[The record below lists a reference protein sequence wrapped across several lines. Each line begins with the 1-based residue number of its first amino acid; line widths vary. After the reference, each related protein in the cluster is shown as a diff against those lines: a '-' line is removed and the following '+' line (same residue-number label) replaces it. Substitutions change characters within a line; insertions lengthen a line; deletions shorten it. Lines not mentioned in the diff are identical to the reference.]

1 MDELRLS
8 LLLTFGPVIA
18 LFLIGLTV
26 GTILQRRHYRSLE
39 QREAALGSFL
49 LTNVGIT
56 STQPGELVTGS
67 TVVAYDFFRRVAIL
81 LRKMIG
87 GRFSMHEA
95 FMERAR
101 REAILRMAESA
112 KNRGN
117 TTFAEKQRKVQ
128 AKKTWMFISPT
139 GSIVWFKGSLKYFC
153 EQRGLNYGRMAQVH
167 KGAPRCKSHKGW
179 KGYGFT

>member
-8 LLLTFGPVIA
+8 LLLTVGPVIA

-26 GTILQRRHYRSLE
+26 GTVLQRQHYRSLE

-56 STQPGELVTGS
+56 SNQPGELVTGS

-81 LRKMIG
+81 LRKLIG

-112 KNRGN
+112 KNRGATSVHN
-117 TTFAEKQRKVQ
+117 IRLVSTNLGDSNSA
-128 AKKTWMFISPT
+128 M
-139 GSIVWFKGSLKYFC
+139 GGC
-153 EQRGLNYGRMAQVH
+153 EVLAYGTAIWGETDH
-167 KGAPRCKSHKGW
+167 G
-179 KGYGFT
+179 

>member
-112 KNRGN
+112 KNRGATSVHN
-117 TTFAEKQRKVQ
+117 IRLVSTNLGDSNSA
-128 AKKTWMFISPT
+128 M
-139 GSIVWFKGSLKYFC
+139 GGC
-153 EQRGLNYGRMAQVH
+153 EVLAYGTAIWGGTDH
-167 KGAPRCKSHKGW
+167 G
-179 KGYGFT
+179 